1 MGWASGSRVMSE
13 IIAAIQPHLPDEN
26 ARKEVYKILIKVFED
41 DDWDTQD
48 ECEGEDPAFDAAMQ
62 ELHPDWYEY
71 DEVGED

>member
-26 ARKEVYKILIKVFED
+26 ARKEVYKILINVFED

-48 ECEGEDPAFDAAMQ
+48 ECEGEDPAFDAALA
-62 ELHPDWYEY
+62 ELHPDWYE
-71 DEVGED
+71 EEEE